1 MIRMIF
7 SQPACVVDDFVVIAD
22 LHLGIEVEISS
33 KGLRLPSRTLAA
45 AERVNQL
52 LHIANSHTLVV
63 LGDLKHEIPTAS
75 RYEIEE
81 VRRFLSAVDADV
93 ILVKGNHDSLMEKLF
108 PELRVVKELKIGD
121 VVLAHGHSTISEKG
135 EKYLIGHTHPAV
147 ELADGIGRTKEK
159 VWLKLKP
166 SEKGVDILGDC
177 EVVVMP
183 AFSEFVTGVAVN
195 SPSRLPGVV
204 FSQGLVN
211 LEEAGVYLLDSTYLG
226 ELKELKIKE

>member
-1 MIRMIF
+1 MIF

-22 LHLGIEVEISS
+22 LHLGIEAEMASR
-33 KGLRLPSRTLAA
+33 GLRLPSRTLVA
-45 AERVNQL
+45 AERVNEL

-108 PELRVVKELKIGD
+108 PELKVVKELKIGD
-121 VVLAHGHSTISEKG
+121 VVLVHGHGMPSQRG
-135 EKYLIGHTHPAV
+135 EKYLVAHTHPAV
-147 ELADGIGRTKEK
+147 ELRDGIGRTKEK

-166 SEKGVDILGDC
+166 TENGIDILGDS
-177 EVVVMP
+177 EVIVMP

-195 SPSRLPGVV
+195 SGEKLPGVI
-204 FSQGLVN
+204 FSRKLVN
-211 LEEAGVYLLDSTYLG
+211 LENGRVFLLDSTELG